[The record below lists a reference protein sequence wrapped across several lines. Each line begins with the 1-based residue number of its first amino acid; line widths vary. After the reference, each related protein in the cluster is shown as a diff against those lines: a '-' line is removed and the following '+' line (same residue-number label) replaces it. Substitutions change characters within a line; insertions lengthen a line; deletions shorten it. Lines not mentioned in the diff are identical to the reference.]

1 MENKRQNSKRDNND
15 VLLACDEARS
25 CNRRKISNDLLPNK
39 ETVEGNV
46 FAMLTTEQIRKL
58 VTRNQPTDVKN
69 HIVACYETIKSQNAS
84 IESLNHHIDSMSAV
98 IAAQKEMIR
107 TYIEADIANNK
118 KTYFKSTP
126 LGHRQLR
133 EISADVIRSISD
145 DCALHSGGNPAR
157 EIQIIEAVV
166 DKLNANLDCK
176 DVDVY
181 TESCVK
187 IVHNISSMMEKLN
200 GTANSSSVAI
210 GNVKQIVATAVC
222 GDNISRAAVSR
233 ATTISKRQL
242 RIGAQQRAKFRQVKA
257 ELDAKVC

>member
-1 MENKRQNSKRDNND
+1 MITK
-15 VLLACDEARS
+15 
-25 CNRRKISNDLLPNK
+25 NRTKD
-39 ETVEGNV
+39 
-46 FAMLTTEQIRKL
+46 M
-58 VTRNQPTDVKN
+58 KN
-69 HIVACYETIKSQNAS
+69 HIVACYEEIESQNAS
-84 IESLNHHIDSMSAV
+84 IKSLNHQITSMSAV
-98 IAAQKEMIR
+98 IAAQKETIR
-107 TYIEADIANNK
+107 NYIAADAANNK

-126 LGHRQLR
+126 LGPRQLR
-133 EISADVIRSISD
+133 EISADIIRSISD
-145 DCALHSGGNPAR
+145 DCVLHSGGNPAR

-210 GNVKQIVATAVC
+210 GHVKQIVATAVC

-257 ELDAKVC
+257 